1 MARRGTRPARGEI
14 DEAALRLLARHGG
27 QILATAR
34 RHAVTPED
42 AEDAYQRGIEILLTK
57 APSTSDDELIP
68 WLKTVVKHEAWALRR
83 QRERHSPVT
92 DDGEL
97 RDRPAPTAVTHEQAE
112 RLERL
117 RLGAEAL
124 GHLKPHEVRALR
136 LKAEGFSYRE
146 ICAMTGWSYTKVNR
160 LLTEGRQAFLRRV
173 SGIERGAE
181 CARYEALLSALADGE
196 ASAEQ
201 LAILRPHMRT
211 CLSCRARL
219 REFRATPE
227 RVAALVPPVALVTSG
242 GAGPLR
248 GLLESVVGTS
258 ERFHAAAEL
267 ATGQKLA
274 AVAASAAALAG
285 GGTAIDEF
293 ANHRG
298 PPRAGAGGAGAGG
311 AREGRGRG
319 RARPGATLRA
329 ATRSCRT
336 RSRARA
342 ARPRGS
348 ARAATTRSRGGVR
361 TRRRRT
367 RAGRRAASVAA
378 EQLRSRRQR
387 PHGRLGRRQRRVR
400 AVGLAEPTPGRLFP
414 GACSSDS
421 ASTKFNHKEANM
433 ITTIAEPTAGLRQP
447 APQSGY
453 RVPAPVAGLRGP
465 APVAGYRQ
473 PAPQAG
479 LRRGPAPQAGHR
491 GPAPAAGF
499 LRRHCPQ
506 AGSKRP

>member
-1 MARRGTRPARGEI
+1 MVKRGTRPARGEI

-42 AEDAYQRGIEILLTK
+42 AEDAFQRGIEILLTK
-57 APSTSDDELIP
+57 APSTSEDELIP

-124 GHLKPHEVRALR
+124 GQLKPHEVRALR

-196 ASAEQ
+196 ATAEQ
-201 LAILRPHMRT
+201 LATLRPHMRT

-219 REFRATPE
+219 REFRTAPE
-227 RVAALVPPVALVTSG
+227 RVAALVPPATLVAADG
-242 GAGPLR
+242 GGPLR
-248 GLLESVVGTS
+248 SLVESLVGAS

-267 ATGQKLA
+267 ATGQKIA

-293 ANHRG
+293 ANHQG
-298 PPRAGAGGAGAGG
+298 PPLPDPIQQV
-311 AREGRGRG
+311 E
-319 RARPGATLRA
+319 
-329 ATRSCRT
+329 
-336 RSRARA
+336 
-342 ARPRGS
+342 
-348 ARAATTRSRGGVR
+348 
-361 TRRRRT
+361 
-367 RAGRRAASVAA
+367 AASVKEETAVEPAPPPAEAPPTEAAPNPAPEPPPPAA
-378 EQLRSRRQR
+378 E
-387 PHGRLGRRQRRVR
+387 PEPPPPDPAAEFAPG
-400 AVGLAEPTPGRLFP
+400 AATAEPAPTAPAQRQP
-414 GACSSDS
+414 PPSSFAPAGNGPTGGS
-421 ASTKFNHKEANM
+421 ASGSGEF
-433 ITTIAEPTAGLRQP
+433 
-447 APQSGY
+447 AP
-453 RVPAPVAGLRGP
+453 
-465 APVAGYRQ
+465 
-473 PAPQAG
+473 
-479 LRRGPAPQAGHR
+479 
-491 GPAPAAGF
+491 
-499 LRRHCPQ
+499 
-506 AGSKRP
+506 

>member
-1 MARRGTRPARGEI
+1 MGRRGTRPARGEI
-14 DEAALRLLARHGG
+14 DAAALRLLARHGG

-57 APSTSDDELIP
+57 APSTSEDELIP

-97 RDRPAPTAVTHEQAE
+97 RDRPAPTSVTHEQAE

-173 SGIERGAE
+173 SGIERGVE
-181 CARYEALLSALADGE
+181 CARYEPLLSALADGE

-227 RVAALVPPVALVTSG
+227 RVAALVPPAALVASDG
-242 GAGPLR
+242 GGPLR
-248 GLLESVVGTS
+248 SLVESMVGLGDRV
-258 ERFHAAAEL
+258 ERRGRAGHRPEDRRGGRLGGRAGRGRQRHRRVREPPGPAAARPR
-267 ATGQKLA
+267 A
-274 AVAASAAALAG
+274 AG
-285 GGTAIDEF
+285 GGSA
-293 ANHRG
+293 G
-298 PPRAGAGGAGAGG
+298 QGGGRAGAG
-311 AREGRGRG
+311 
-319 RARPGATLRA
+319 A
-329 ATRSCRT
+329 APVRRS
-336 RSRARA
+336 AA
-342 ARPRGS
+342 ARP
-348 ARAATTRSRGGVR
+348 
-361 TRRRRT
+361 
-367 RAGRRAASVAA
+367 
-378 EQLRSRRQR
+378 
-387 PHGRLGRRQRRVR
+387 
-400 AVGLAEPTPGRLFP
+400 PT
-414 GACSSDS
+414 GA
-421 ASTKFNHKEANM
+421 
-433 ITTIAEPTAGLRQP
+433 
-447 APQSGY
+447 
-453 RVPAPVAGLRGP
+453 
-465 APVAGYRQ
+465 
-473 PAPQAG
+473 
-479 LRRGPAPQAGHR
+479 
-491 GPAPAAGF
+491 
-499 LRRHCPQ
+499 
-506 AGSKRP
+506 

>member
-1 MARRGTRPARGEI
+1 MARRRPLNKKRAFCVFATSARGRVVARSSLNVVLMVNRGTRPARGEI
-14 DEAALRLLARHGG
+14 DEAALRLLARHGA

-57 APSTSDDELIP
+57 APSTSEDALIQ

-124 GHLKPHEVRALR
+124 GQLKPHEVRALR

-173 SGIERGAE
+173 SGIERGAD
-181 CARYEALLSALADGE
+181 CARYEPLLSALADGE

-219 REFRATPE
+219 REFRTTPE
-227 RVAALVPPVALVTSG
+227 RVAALVPAGALVASDG
-242 GAGPLR
+242 GGPLR
-248 GLLESVVGTS
+248 SLVESLVGAAQQQS
-258 ERFHAAAEL
+258 AVLGDRFHAAAEL

-293 ANHRG
+293 ANHQG
-298 PPRAGAGGAGAGG
+298 PPLPEPAQQVEAQPVKD
-311 AREGRGRG
+311 EV
-319 RARPGATLRA
+319 PDEST
-329 ATRSCRT
+329 
-336 RSRARA
+336 
-342 ARPRGS
+342 PPP
-348 ARAATTRSRGGVR
+348 
-361 TRRRRT
+361 
-367 RAGRRAASVAA
+367 AA
-378 EQLRSRRQR
+378 EA
-387 PHGRLGRRQRRVR
+387 P
-400 AVGLAEPTPGRLFP
+400 P
-414 GACSSDS
+414 SDS
-421 ASTKFNHKEANM
+421 T
-433 ITTIAEPTAGLRQP
+433 P
-447 APQSGY
+447 APE
-453 RVPAPVAGLRGP
+453 
-465 APVAGYRQ
+465 
-473 PAPQAG
+473 
-479 LRRGPAPQAGHR
+479 
-491 GPAPAAGF
+491 PAPAPFPEPAPPPPADPANEF
-499 LRRHCPQ
+499 DPAAAPPQ
-506 AGSKRP
+506 AAAPQPQPHAADPFNPASGGGGGGSGGGSGEFAP